1 MSGSSAAEYG
11 SGAKN
16 RKKLV
21 GRLWIGLI
29 ADPANLAALLAFL
42 LSLFIVSANL
52 TPNLAE
58 INSWDE
64 AVYVNSGRLLLQG
77 NWPVFA
83 SNPLVA
89 AFYAVTSLPFL
100 DSPFWMVQSTSLG
113 RILLYGML
121 WIAAYKVARQLSDK
135 AHPLIMVGLL
145 FVSVIPVSILVF
157 PSDPL
162 FVAFAGL
169 ALAYALKFLKDN
181 SLRSLGLS
189 SLLLGLAALSRN
201 DGLVLGVVLILS
213 ATVFAAPPLRRWKA
227 FAVAAAPFLIL
238 VLGYVLFYGV
248 RTGQFELGSLA
259 RTYDNFEAGHQQ
271 IYAGEGQIN
280 PVLEAKQEARRVFG
294 TPEENQHSI
303 LRAVERNPSAYLS
316 RLVATMKGLPSQVLS
331 AYGVRMAAPILL
343 LAMRGIGELVRR
355 REFRVLSLMLL
366 WLLPVLSGLVIT
378 LFRLGHI
385 RFTFYVVFALAA
397 IGLSAVL
404 RNLRDRREQA
414 FWGTVIVAFTIY
426 GLLDGKPAVVYGMTV
441 LLAAFALSL
450 LILFRWSALARTI
463 APAAMLFLAAGLLL
477 HGDFPGPKS
486 RVLGQAADERAVYF
500 MVENYPD
507 GTPVASGSPGPV
519 FAANMGYMGLT
530 SLDVPRTD
538 TDQQFLEWMKGQG
551 IELIYVDAS
560 LYVDNPFLWEQ
571 VSGLIG
577 SGLERVFS
585 ADEGNIQILSVQNR

>member
-1 MSGSSAAEYG
+1 MSESSGAEFG

-16 RKKLV
+16 RKNLA
-21 GRLWIGLI
+21 GRFWIELI
-29 ADPANLAALLAFL
+29 ADPANLAAILAFL

-52 TPNLAE
+52 LPNLAE

-64 AVYVNSGRLLLQG
+64 AVYVNSGRMLLQG

-83 SNPLVA
+83 NNPLVA
-89 AFYAVTSLPFL
+89 AFYALTALPYL

-113 RILLYGML
+113 RILLYVIL
-121 WIAAYKVARQLSDK
+121 WFAAYKVARQLSDR
-135 AHPLIMVGLL
+135 AHPLIMIGLL

-189 SLLLGLAALSRN
+189 SLMLGLAALSRN
-201 DGLVLGVVLILS
+201 DGLVLGLVLVLT
-213 ATVFAAPPLRRWKA
+213 ATVLAAPPLRRWKV
-227 FAVAAAPFLIL
+227 FAVAAGPFLIL
-238 VLGYVLFYGV
+238 VLGYVLFYGA

-271 IYAGEGQIN
+271 IFAGEGQIN
-280 PVLEAKQEARRVFG
+280 PVMEAKQEARRVFG
-294 TPEENQHSI
+294 TPEENQYSI
-303 LRAVERNPSAYLS
+303 LRAVARNPSAYLS
-316 RLVATMKGLPSQVLS
+316 RLIATMKGLPSQVLS
-331 AYGVRMAAPILL
+331 AYGVRMAVPILL
-343 LAMRGIGELVRR
+343 LATRGVWELVRR

-385 RFTFYVVFALAA
+385 RFTFYVVFALTA
-397 IGLSAVL
+397 IGLSAVI
-404 RNLRDRREQA
+404 RNLKDRREQVLWA
-414 FWGTVIVAFTIY
+414 IAIAAITIY
-426 GLLDGKPAVVYGMTV
+426 GLTDGKPAVAYGMIV
-441 LLAAFALSL
+441 LLVAFALSL
-450 LILFRWSALARTI
+450 LVHIRWPTLASSIAVPALF
-463 APAAMLFLAAGLLL
+463 FLPAGLLL

-486 RVLGQAADERAVYF
+486 RVLGQAADEQAVYF

-560 LYVDNPFLWEQ
+560 LYVDSPSIWEKISSL
-571 VSGLIG
+571 VG

-585 ADEGNIQILSVQNR
+585 ADQGNIQILSVP